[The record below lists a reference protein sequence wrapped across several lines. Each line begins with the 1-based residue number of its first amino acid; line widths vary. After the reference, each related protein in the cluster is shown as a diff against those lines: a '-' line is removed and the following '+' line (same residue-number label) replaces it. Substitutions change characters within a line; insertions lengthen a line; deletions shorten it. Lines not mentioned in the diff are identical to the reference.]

1 LVTLRGTL
9 TVKDHIMIR
18 TSRRAERAWE
28 RWRAGAAGLV
38 AVAAAVGG
46 QLVVAADPP
55 ATAAGGPVLERCLVS
70 LIDEAKLSA
79 GEAGLLVEVS
89 VKPGDRVTAG
99 QVIARINDDQP
110 QMTKLRAKA
119 EHDQAIAKAESDVDV
134 RYSQKAQAV
143 AQKAS
148 EKAEQSHRAVPGS
161 VTDVERDRL
170 RLEWE
175 KSGLQIEQAQLERK
189 LADLAAKVKE
199 AEVETAE
206 IEIRRRLV
214 TSPLDGEVVDVQG
227 NQGEWMQV
235 AAPLAHIVRTDKLRV
250 EGYVDAAKWNPDQV
264 RGRPVTVV
272 VPLANGRTETVEGR
286 ISFVSPL
293 VESGGDYRV
302 FAEVPNRKLPGSE
315 EWLLRAGQT
324 ATMTIHSDQPA
335 VR

>member
-1 LVTLRGTL
+1 MKKVWCGML
-9 TVKDHIMIR
+9 
-18 TSRRAERAWE
+18 
-28 RWRAGAAGLV
+28 AGLGLASLGV
-38 AVAAAVGG
+38 
-46 QLVVAADPP
+46 VVAAE
-55 ATAAGGPVLERCLVS
+55 AASGPVLERCLVS
-70 LIDEAKLSA
+70 LVDEAKLSA
-79 GEAGLLVEVS
+79 GEAGLLVEVV

-110 QMTKLRAKA
+110 QMAKLRAKA
-119 EHDQAIAKAESDVDV
+119 EYDQAVAKAKSDVDV
-134 RYSQKAQAV
+134 RYAQKAQAV
-143 AQKAS
+143 SQKAY
-148 EKAEQSHRAVPGS
+148 EKAEQSHKAVQGS

-175 KSGLQIEQAQLERK
+175 KSGLQIEQAQLERQ

-206 IEIRRRLV
+206 IEIRRRQV
-214 TSPLDGEVVDVQG
+214 TAPLDGEVVDVQG

-235 AAPLAHIVRTDKLRV
+235 GAPLAHIVRTDKLRV
-250 EGYVDAAKWNPDQV
+250 EGYVDAGKWDPEQV

-272 VPLANGRTETVEGR
+272 VPLANGRSETFEGR

-302 FAEVPNRKLPGSE
+302 FAEVANRRFAGSG

-335 VR
+335 GP

>member
-1 LVTLRGTL
+1 
-9 TVKDHIMIR
+9 MR
-18 TSRRAERAWE
+18 TCLSWA
-28 RWRAGAAGLV
+28 
-38 AVAAAVGG
+38 AVAA
-46 QLVVAADPP
+46 LSLTEVAA
-55 ATAAGGPVLERCLVS
+55 AADRPGPVLERCLVS

-79 GEAGLLVEVS
+79 GEAGLLVEVA

-110 QMTKLRAKA
+110 QMAKLRAQA
-119 EHDQAIAKAESDVDV
+119 EHDQAVAKARSDVDI
-134 RYSQKAQAV
+134 RYAQKAQAV

-148 EKAEQSHRAVPGS
+148 EKAEQSHKAVPGS

-175 KSGLQIEQAQLERK
+175 KSGLQIEQAQLERQ

-199 AEVETAE
+199 AEVETAA
-206 IEIRRRLV
+206 IEIRRRLI
-214 TSPLDGEVVDVQG
+214 TSPIEGEVVDVQG

-235 AAPLAHIVRTDKLRV
+235 GAPLAHVVRTDKLRV
-250 EGYVDAAKWNPDQV
+250 EGYVDAAKWDPEQV

-272 VPLANGRTETVEGR
+272 VPLANDRQETFEGR

-302 FAEVPNRKLPGSE
+302 FAEVANRRSSGSG

-324 ATMTIHSDQPA
+324 ATMTIHSDRPA
-335 VR
+335 GP

>member
-1 LVTLRGTL
+1 MKACVSGGAWLVL
-9 TVKDHIMIR
+9 
-18 TSRRAERAWE
+18 AA
-28 RWRAGAAGLV
+28 AAG
-38 AVAAAVGG
+38 VAAA
-46 QLVVAADPP
+46 D
-55 ATAAGGPVLERCLVS
+55 GGPVLERCLVS

-79 GEAGLLVEVS
+79 GEAGLLVEMA
-89 VKPGDRVTAG
+89 VKPGDRVKTG

-110 QMTKLRAKA
+110 QMAKLRAKA
-119 EHDQAIAKAESDVDV
+119 EHDQAIAKANSDVDV

-143 AQKAS
+143 AQKAF

-170 RLEWE
+170 KLEWE
-175 KSGLQIEQAQLERK
+175 KSGLQIEQAQLERQ

-199 AEVETAE
+199 AEVETAD
-206 IEIRRRLV
+206 IEIRRRQV

-235 AAPLAHIVRTDKLRV
+235 GAPLAHIVRTDKLRV
-250 EGYVDAAKWNPDQV
+250 EGYVDAAHWDPERV

-272 VPLANGRTETVEGR
+272 VPLADGRTETFEGR

-302 FAEVPNRKLPGSE
+302 FAEVANRQSTGSGD
-315 EWLLRAGQT
+315 WLLRAGQT
-324 ATMTIHSDQPA
+324 ATMTIHSDRPA
-335 VR
+335 GP

>member
-1 LVTLRGTL
+1 MKRCA
-9 TVKDHIMIR
+9 MIGVVW
-18 TSRRAERAWE
+18 AMLLAV
-28 RWRAGAAGLV
+28 LP
-38 AVAAAVGG
+38 AVAAEV
-46 QLVVAADPP
+46 
-55 ATAAGGPVLERCLVS
+55 TTGPVLERCLVS
-70 LIDEAKLSA
+70 LVDEAKLSA
-79 GEAGLLVEVS
+79 GEAGLLIDVD
-89 VKPGDRVTAG
+89 VKAGDRVTVG

-110 QMTKLRAKA
+110 QMAKLRAQA
-119 EHDQAIAKAESDVDV
+119 EHDQAIAKSKSDVDV
-134 RYSQKAQAV
+134 RYAQKAQAV

-148 EKAEQSHRAVPGS
+148 EKAEQSHKSVPGS

-175 KSGLQIEQAQLERK
+175 KSGLQIEQAQLERQ
-189 LADLAAKVKE
+189 LSDLAAKVKG

-214 TSPLDGEVVDVQG
+214 TAPLDGEVVDVQG
-227 NQGEWMQV
+227 HKGEWMQV
-235 AAPLAHIVRTDKLRV
+235 GAPLAHIVRTDKLRV
-250 EGYVDAAKWNPDQV
+250 EGYVDAARWDPEQV

-272 VPLANGRTETVEGR
+272 VPVANDRTEKFEGR

-302 FAEVPNRKLPGSE
+302 FAEVANRRANGSG

-335 VR
+335 AP

>member
-1 LVTLRGTL
+1 
-9 TVKDHIMIR
+9 M
-18 TSRRAERAWE
+18 RAEVDSMKRCAMVGVAWAMLLT
-28 RWRAGAAGLV
+28 AGRSPAAE
-38 AVAAAVGG
+38 
-46 QLVVAADPP
+46 
-55 ATAAGGPVLERCLVS
+55 ATKGPVLERCLVS
-70 LIDEAKLSA
+70 LVDEAKLSA

-89 VKPGDRVTAG
+89 VKAGDRVKAG

-110 QMTKLRAKA
+110 QMAKLRAKA
-119 EHDQAIAKAESDVDV
+119 EYDQAVAKAGSDVDV
-134 RYSQKAQAV
+134 RYAQKAQAV

-148 EKAEQSHRAVPGS
+148 EKAEQSHRSVPGS

-175 KSGLQIEQAQLERK
+175 KSGLQIEQAQLERQ

-214 TSPLDGEVVDVQG
+214 TAPLDGEVVDVMG
-227 NQGEWMQV
+227 HQGEWMQV
-235 AAPLAHIVRTDKLRV
+235 GAPLAHVVRTDKLRV
-250 EGYVDAAKWNPDQV
+250 EGYVDAGKWDPEQI

-272 VPLANGRTETVEGR
+272 VPLADGRTETFTGR

-302 FAEVPNRKLPGSE
+302 FAEVANRQAASSG

-335 VR
+335 AP

>member
-1 LVTLRGTL
+1 MKTRVCGGAWLVL
-9 TVKDHIMIR
+9 
-18 TSRRAERAWE
+18 
-28 RWRAGAAGLV
+28 
-38 AVAAAVGG
+38 AAAVRAAA
-46 QLVVAADPP
+46 AAD
-55 ATAAGGPVLERCLVS
+55 ATGPVLERCLVS

-79 GEAGLLVEVS
+79 GEAGLLAEVA
-89 VKPGDRVTAG
+89 VKPGDRVATG
-99 QVIARINDDQP
+99 QVVARINDDQP
-110 QMTKLRAKA
+110 QMAKLRAKA
-119 EHDQAIAKAESDVDV
+119 EHDQAIAKANSDVDV

-143 AQKAS
+143 AQKAF

-170 RLEWE
+170 KLEWE
-175 KSGLQIEQAQLERK
+175 KSGLQIEQAQLERQ
-189 LADLAAKVKE
+189 LAALAAKVKE
-199 AEVETAE
+199 AEVETAD

-235 AAPLAHIVRTDKLRV
+235 GAPLAHVVRTDKLRV
-250 EGYVDAAKWNPDQV
+250 EGYVDAAKWDPERI

-272 VPLANGRTETVEGR
+272 VPLADGRTETFEGR

-302 FAEVPNRKLPGSE
+302 FAEVANRQAAGSG

-324 ATMTIHSDQPA
+324 ATMTIHSDRPA
-335 VR
+335 GP

>member
-1 LVTLRGTL
+1 MKTQVCGGAWLVL
-9 TVKDHIMIR
+9 
-18 TSRRAERAWE
+18 
-28 RWRAGAAGLV
+28 AAV
-38 AVAAAVGG
+38 VRSAAA
-46 QLVVAADPP
+46 ADS
-55 ATAAGGPVLERCLVS
+55 TGPVLERCLVS

-79 GEAGLLVEVS
+79 GEAGLLVEVA
-89 VKPGDRVTAG
+89 VKPGDRVATG
-99 QVIARINDDQP
+99 QVVARINDDQP
-110 QMTKLRAKA
+110 QMAKLRAKA
-119 EHDQAIAKAESDVDV
+119 EHDQAVAKANSDVDV

-143 AQKAS
+143 AQKAF

-170 RLEWE
+170 KLEWE
-175 KSGLQIEQAQLERK
+175 KSGLQIEQAQLERQ
-189 LADLAAKVKE
+189 LSALAAKVKE
-199 AEVETAE
+199 AEVETAD

-235 AAPLAHIVRTDKLRV
+235 GAPLAHVVRTDKLRV
-250 EGYVDAAKWNPDQV
+250 EGYVDAAKWDPERV

-272 VPLANGRTETVEGR
+272 VPLADGRMETFEGR

-302 FAEVPNRKLPGSE
+302 FAEVANRRAAGSG

-324 ATMTIHSDQPA
+324 ATMTIHSDRPA
-335 VR
+335 GP

>member
-1 LVTLRGTL
+1 M
-9 TVKDHIMIR
+9 K
-18 TSRRAERAWE
+18 TSM
-28 RWRAGAAGLV
+28 
-38 AVAAAVGG
+38 AVGVAC
-46 QLVVAADPP
+46 VVGLAALSGSAADP
-55 ATAAGGPVLERCLVS
+55 AAGPVLERCLVS
-70 LIDEAKLSA
+70 LVDEAKLSA
-79 GEAGLLVEVS
+79 GEAGLLVEVG

-110 QMTKLRAKA
+110 QMAKLRAQA
-119 EHDQAIAKAESDVDV
+119 EHDQAIAKADSDVDV

-143 AQKAS
+143 AQKAY
-148 EKAEQSHRAVPGS
+148 EKAEQSHKSVSGS

-175 KSGLQIEQAQLERK
+175 KSSLQIEQAQLERQ
-189 LADLAAKVKE
+189 LAALAAKVKE

-214 TSPLDGEVVDVQG
+214 KSPLDGEVVDVQG

-235 AAPLAHIVRTDKLRV
+235 GAPLAHIVRTDKLRV
-250 EGYVDAAKWNPDQV
+250 EGYVDAAKWDSEQV

-272 VPLANGRTETVEGR
+272 VPLANGRKETFEGR

-302 FAEVPNRKLPGSE
+302 FAEVANRRTEASG

-324 ATMTIHSDQPA
+324 ATMTIHSDRPA
-335 VR
+335 AP

>member
-1 LVTLRGTL
+1 
-9 TVKDHIMIR
+9 M
-18 TSRRAERAWE
+18 RAEVDSMKRCAMIGVVWAMLLAALP
-28 RWRAGAAGLV
+28 AGAAEV
-38 AVAAAVGG
+38 
-46 QLVVAADPP
+46 
-55 ATAAGGPVLERCLVS
+55 TTGPVLERCLVS
-70 LIDEAKLSA
+70 LVDEAKLSA
-79 GEAGLLVEVS
+79 GEAGLLIDVD
-89 VKPGDRVTAG
+89 VKAGDRVTVG

-110 QMTKLRAKA
+110 QMAKLRAQA
-119 EHDQAIAKAESDVDV
+119 EHDQAIAKSKSDVDV
-134 RYSQKAQAV
+134 RYAQKAQAV

-148 EKAEQSHRAVPGS
+148 EKAEQSHKSVPGS

-175 KSGLQIEQAQLERK
+175 KSGLQIEQAQLERQ
-189 LADLAAKVKE
+189 LADLAAKVKG

-214 TSPLDGEVVDVQG
+214 TAPLDGEVVDVQG
-227 NQGEWMQV
+227 HKGEWMQV
-235 AAPLAHIVRTDKLRV
+235 GAPLAHIVRTDKLRV
-250 EGYVDAAKWNPDQV
+250 EGYVDAARWDPEQV

-272 VPLANGRTETVEGR
+272 VPVANDRTEKFEGR

-302 FAEVPNRKLPGSE
+302 FAEVANRQANGTG

-335 VR
+335 AP

>member
-1 LVTLRGTL
+1 LVTSGGNL
-9 TVKDHIMIR
+9 TVKDHIMI
-18 TSRRAERAWE
+18 TISRRLGQAGRAWFVGVATTLAGGL
-28 RWRAGAAGLV
+28 AGAAF
-38 AVAAAVGG
+38 
-46 QLVVAADPP
+46 
-55 ATAAGGPVLERCLVS
+55 ATAAGGSGGPVLERCLVS

-79 GEAGLLVEVS
+79 GEAGLLVEVV
-89 VKPGDRVTAG
+89 VKPGDRVTSG

-110 QMTKLRAKA
+110 QMDKLRAQA
-119 EHDQAIAKAESDVDV
+119 EHDQALAKAESDVDI

-148 EKAEQSHRAVPGS
+148 EKAEQSHRSVPGS

-175 KSGLQIEQAQLERK
+175 KSGLQIEQAQLERS

-199 AEVETAE
+199 AEVKTAD
-206 IEIRRRLV
+206 INIRRRLV

-235 AAPLAHIVRTDKLRV
+235 GAPLAHIVRTDKLRV
-250 EGYVDAAKWNPDQV
+250 EGYVDAAKWDPDQI
-264 RGRPVTVV
+264 RGRSATVV

-302 FAEVPNRKLPGSE
+302 FAEVPNRKLPGSD

>member
-1 LVTLRGTL
+1 MRCGAWLVLAVAAR
-9 TVKDHIMIR
+9 V
-18 TSRRAERAWE
+18 
-28 RWRAGAAGLV
+28 AGAAD
-38 AVAAAVGG
+38 AA
-46 QLVVAADPP
+46 
-55 ATAAGGPVLERCLVS
+55 GPVLERCLVS

-79 GEAGLLVEVS
+79 GEAGLLVEVA
-89 VKPGDRVTAG
+89 VKPGDRVKIG
-99 QVIARINDDQP
+99 QVVARINDDQP
-110 QMTKLRAKA
+110 QMAKLRAKA

-143 AQKAS
+143 AQKAF

-170 RLEWE
+170 KLEWE
-175 KSGLQIEQAQLERK
+175 KSGLQIEQAQLERQ

-199 AEVETAE
+199 AEVETAD

-214 TSPLDGEVVDVQG
+214 NSPLDGEVVDVQG

-235 AAPLAHIVRTDKLRV
+235 GAPLAHIVRTDKLRV
-250 EGYVDAAKWNPDQV
+250 EGYVDAAKWDPERV

-272 VPLANGRTETVEGR
+272 VPLADGRTETFEGR

-302 FAEVPNRKLPGSE
+302 FAEVANRQSAGSGD
-315 EWLLRAGQT
+315 WLLRAGQT
-324 ATMTIHSDQPA
+324 ATMTIHSDRPA
-335 VR
+335 GP